1 MFWENINNTSP
12 ARRGGKGKSMIEKL
26 NQILQGLLRN
36 PIIEETTV
44 ESWIVRKY
52 ANGKAEAIFTYT
64 PTLGAVST
72 AKGSLYVGANA
83 TRALPAGVFNHI
95 YRVDAKLAHAGTGV
109 AEIGI
114 RSYDTESIDWY
125 VWASTAWQSGQQ
137 IVAQFKVEG
146 TWK

>member
-1 MFWENINNTSP
+1 
-12 ARRGGKGKSMIEKL
+12 MIEKL

-36 PIIEETTV
+36 PIIEETV
-44 ESWIVRKY
+44 IDSWVVRKY
-52 ANGKAEAIFTYT
+52 ANGKAEAIFNYS
-64 PTLGAVST
+64 PTLSAVST
-72 AKGSLYVGANA
+72 EKGSLYVGADA
-83 TRALPAGVFNHI
+83 ERPLPAGVFNHI

-114 RSYDTESIDWY
+114 RSYDTDHITWY

-137 IVAQFKVEG
+137 IIAQFKVEG

>member
-1 MFWENINNTSP
+1 
-12 ARRGGKGKSMIEKL
+12 MIEKL

-36 PIIEETTV
+36 PIIEETV
-44 ESWIVRKY
+44 IDSWVMRKY
-52 ANGKAEAIFTYT
+52 ANGEAEAIFTYN
-64 PTLGAVST
+64 PTLSAIST
-72 AKGSLYVGANA
+72 AKGSLYVSANA

-95 YRVDAKLAHAGTGV
+95 YRVDAKLAHAGSGV

-114 RSYDTESIDWY
+114 RSYDTDSITWY

-137 IVAQFKVEG
+137 IIAQFKVEG

>member
-1 MFWENINNTSP
+1 
-12 ARRGGKGKSMIEKL
+12 MIEKL

-36 PIIEETTV
+36 SVVEETMID
-44 ESWIVRKY
+44 SWVVRKY
-52 ANGKAEAIFTYT
+52 ANGKAEAIFNYT
-64 PTLGAVST
+64 PTLSAVST
-72 AKGSLYVGANA
+72 AAGSLYIGANA
-83 TRALPAGVFNHI
+83 TRALPTGVFNYI

-114 RSYDTESIDWY
+114 RSYTTSAITWY

-137 IVAQFKVEG
+137 IIAQFKVEG